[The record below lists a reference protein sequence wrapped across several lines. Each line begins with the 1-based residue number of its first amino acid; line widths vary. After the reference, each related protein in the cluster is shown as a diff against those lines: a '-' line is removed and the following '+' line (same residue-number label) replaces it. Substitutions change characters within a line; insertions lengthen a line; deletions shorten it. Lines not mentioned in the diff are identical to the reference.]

1 MFEELPI
8 YVLLLLSLI
17 SFVASFFN
25 TISGGGGL
33 LTFPCLLYAGFSPI
47 TALGT
52 NKLQTVFADA
62 SSIWHFAKHKQVSH
76 RAIIYPLIITVFGAS
91 LGTIVLSKVDIK
103 HLIPF
108 ILLAVFIYYIW
119 PKKINTPADDVINY
133 KRLYFI
139 APFVSF
145 YNGFFGPGT
154 GSIWTVSLVKL
165 LHLDLRRAAM
175 HTRSLNF
182 VGNLGSLSVFL
193 WFGNVNVPTALVM
206 GMGAM
211 LGGAAGAK
219 FVIHKDTRIVNRCFI
234 VLMSLI
240 IISMFYKYYT
250 NSSF

>member
-1 MFEELPI
+1 MFDELPI
-8 YVLLLLSLI
+8 YVLFLLSLV

-25 TISGGGGL
+25 AISGGGGL
-33 LTFPCLLYAGFSPI
+33 ITVPCLLYAGISPI

-52 NKLQTVFADA
+52 NKLQTVFADI
-62 SSIWHFAKHKQVSH
+62 SSIWHFSKQKQVSH
-76 RAIIYPLIITVFGAS
+76 KAIIYPLIITVCGAIT
-91 LGTIVLSKVDIK
+91 GTIALSQVDIK

-108 ILLAVFIYYIW
+108 ILLAVFIYYVW
-119 PKKINTPADDVINY
+119 PKKINSPVDGEINY

-139 APFVSF
+139 APFISF

-154 GSIWTVSLVKL
+154 GSIWTVSLIKL

-182 VGNLGSLSVFL
+182 VGNIGSLCVFL
-193 WFGNVNVPTALVM
+193 LLGNVNIPTALVM

-211 LGGAAGAK
+211 LGGAAGAR
-219 FVIHKDTRIVNRCFI
+219 FVTHKDIKIINRCFI

-240 IISMFYKYYT
+240 IISMFYKYYMQ
-250 NSSF
+250 F